1 MILNYEQVACRP
13 CPAKPSASPGPRGV
27 KRERPSTP
35 KTSDAVINLD
45 GSPQHEFPWQE
56 GRQRKW
62 PVLKND
68 YSANLDGEGDLA
80 VQTIA
85 FSSDGSHFA
94 LACKPFLSAT
104 KTEIEFSTGADRTL
118 RIWNN
123 IKRAEIARLL
133 HNSPIVNVT
142 WLEGDIGVVTLGEDG
157 IVGKWTRVVSAI
169 GFFHLVYDADL
180 NF

>member
-1 MILNYEQVACRP
+1 M
-13 CPAKPSASPGPRGV
+13 
-27 KRERPSTP
+27 
-35 KTSDAVINLD
+35 SDVVTTLD
-45 GSPQHEFPWQE
+45 GTPEHQHPRQE

-68 YSANLDGEGDLA
+68 YSASLDGEGDLA

-94 LACKPFLSAT
+94 LACEPFLSAT
-104 KTEIEFSTGADRTL
+104 KTVIEFSTGADRTL

-169 GFFHLVYDADL
+169 GFSA
-180 NF
+180 